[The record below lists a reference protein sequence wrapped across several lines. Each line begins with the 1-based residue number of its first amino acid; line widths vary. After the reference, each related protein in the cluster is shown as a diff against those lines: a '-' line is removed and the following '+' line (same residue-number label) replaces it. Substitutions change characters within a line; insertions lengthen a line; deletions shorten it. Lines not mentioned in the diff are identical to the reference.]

1 MIGNGLMSDAT
12 LDRGTIDYMWSHA
25 LISDE
30 THTGLQ
36 EHCLPKNHDKRACDH
51 FQSAANREQQGD
63 NMIDPYNIYGP
74 VCFDYS
80 HNRSSVQ
87 FNKRRF
93 GYDPCEQDYV
103 HKYLNLHHV
112 QQALHANTTN
122 LPYPWDLCSEEIKEW
137 KDSPSTMFP
146 IYKRLMASA
155 LHILLYSGDA
165 DSVVPVTST
174 RYALDAMNLTI
185 LKPWHPW
192 QHPTHKEVAG
202 YKVEYKGITFATVK
216 GGGHLVP
223 QTNPLSAFTL
233 LNMFITREWE
243 NLGTTREEDADDDEE
258 DLELSPE
265 ADDGAAADLISGGL
279 PGQPSGGGG
288 KPFEQYAGYV
298 NVDERN
304 GRSLFYYFVESAA
317 AAEDPHTKPLILWL
331 SGGPGLSSLGAG
343 AFLEIGPFGVNPD
356 GKTLYPRKF
365 SWNKVANILFVES
378 PAGVGF
384 SYSNTSS
391 DYDKSGDKLTA
402 QDSYTFLQNWFKRYP
417 QYQTTDFY
425 IAGKDYSGFYIP
437 ELADVIIKKNK
448 IAADNSLK
456 INLKGIMIGNG
467 IMNIPTDTRG
477 FIDYAWSHALIS
489 DEAHQ
494 ALLKH
499 CITND
504 SSCERSLNEAATE
517 IGNIDTYN
525 IYGPLCSDSSR
536 NRSSVMFNKRRF
548 GYDPCEN
555 EYVHSYFNLPE
566 VQKALHAN
574 TTKLPYLWYIGSN
587 EVYTKWTDRPTTMFL
602 IYKRLIASRLQ
613 ILLYSGDVDAI
624 IPVTSTRYSLDAMNL
639 KVVTPWHLWKDASEN
654 VAGYK
659 VVYDGLTFATVK
671 GAGEVVLQSK
681 PRSAFVLLNMFL
693 AEAAANNHR

>member
-1 MIGNGLMSDAT
+1 MSLRGAAT
-12 LDRGTIDYMWSHA
+12 TS
-25 LISDE
+25 
-30 THTGLQ
+30 
-36 EHCLPKNHDKRACDH
+36 
-51 FQSAANREQQGD
+51 FSA
-63 NMIDPYNIYGP
+63 
-74 VCFDYS
+74 
-80 HNRSSVQ
+80 
-87 FNKRRF
+87 
-93 GYDPCEQDYV
+93 
-103 HKYLNLHHV
+103 
-112 QQALHANTTN
+112 
-122 LPYPWDLCSEEIKEW
+122 
-137 KDSPSTMFP
+137 
-146 IYKRLMASA
+146 
-155 LHILLYSGDA
+155 
-165 DSVVPVTST
+165 
-174 RYALDAMNLTI
+174 
-185 LKPWHPW
+185 
-192 QHPTHKEVAG
+192 
-202 YKVEYKGITFATVK
+202 
-216 GGGHLVP
+216 
-223 QTNPLSAFTL
+223 
-233 LNMFITREWE
+233 WE
-243 NLGTTREEDADDDEE
+243 NLGTTREEDADDDE
-258 DLELSPE
+258 DLELISPE
-265 ADDGAAADLISGGL
+265 ADAAAADLISGGL

-298 NVDERN
+298 NVDKGK
-304 GRSLFYYFVESAA
+304 GRSLFYYFVESA

-391 DYDKSGDKLTA
+391 DYEKSGDTMTA
-402 QDSYTFLQNWFKRYP
+402 QDSYQFLQNWFKRYP
-417 QYQTTDFY
+417 QYKTTDFY

-448 IAADNSLK
+448 IATENSLK
-456 INLKGIMIGNG
+456 INLKGIMIENG

-489 DEAHQ
+489 NEAHQ

-504 SSCERSLNEAATE
+504 SSCEHSLNEAATE
-517 IGNIDTYN
+517 IGYIDTHN
-525 IYGPLCSDSSR
+525 IYGPLCFDSSR
-536 NRSSVMFNKRRF
+536 NRSSIMFNKRRF

-587 EVYTKWTDRPTTMFL
+587 EVYTKWTDRPTTMFP
-602 IYKRLIASRLQ
+602 IYKRLITSRLQ
-613 ILLYSGDVDAI
+613 ILVYSGDVDAI

-639 KVVTPWHLWKDASEN
+639 KVVTPWQLWKDSSEN

-671 GAGEVVLQSK
+671 GAGEVVPQSK